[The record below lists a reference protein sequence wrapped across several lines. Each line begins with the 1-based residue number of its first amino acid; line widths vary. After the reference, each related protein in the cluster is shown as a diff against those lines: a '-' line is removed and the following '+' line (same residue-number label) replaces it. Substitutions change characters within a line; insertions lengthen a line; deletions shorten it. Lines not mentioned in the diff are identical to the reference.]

1 MTAFSE
7 RFGGIGR
14 LYGEPALTRFARSHV
29 CIVGL
34 GGVGSWAA
42 EALARTGIGRLTLVD
57 MDDICITNTNRQI
70 HTLEGTVGQLKAE
83 ALRARLLA
91 INPAL
96 ECTADVRFVT
106 PGNVGEVLGGNFD
119 VVLDAIDSVKSKV
132 ALLAWCRRNKQPV
145 ITTGGA
151 GGLTDPTR
159 IRVADLSRTYH
170 DPLLA
175 KTRKLLRQHHGFP
188 DNPKRRFGI
197 EAVFSEE
204 QPRYPDGQG
213 GVCQAKPAPG
223 ESTRLD
229 CASGYGACTMVTG
242 SFGFVA
248 AARVA
253 GRLAQ
258 QADPA

>member
-1 MTAFSE
+1 MPGYLD

-14 LYGEPALTRFARSHV
+14 LYGVEALEAFRRAHV
-29 CIVGL
+29 CVIGL

-42 EALARTGIGRLTLVD
+42 EALARSGVGQLTLVD
-57 MDDICITNTNRQI
+57 MDDICVTNTNRQI
-70 HTLEGTVGQLKAE
+70 HALNDTVGLLKADALKFRCE
-83 ALRARLLA
+83 AISPEIRVRAD
-91 INPAL
+91 I
-96 ECTADVRFVT
+96 RFVT
-106 PGNVGEVLGGNFD
+106 PGNVAEVMAPGFD
-119 VVLDAIDSVKSKV
+119 VVIDAIDSVKSKV

-151 GGLTDPTR
+151 GGLTDPTQ

-170 DPLLA
+170 DALLA
-175 KTRKLLRQHHGFP
+175 KTRKQLRQQHGFP

-213 GVCQAKPAPG
+213 GVCQNKPAPG

-229 CASGYGACTMVTG
+229 CASGYGAATMVTG
-242 SFGFVA
+242 TFGFVVA
-248 AARVA
+248 SRALARLTA
-253 GRLAQ
+253 KI
-258 QADPA
+258 